1 MLRRYNYFRL
11 SNLNSGIGDLTLPSR
26 GITADSTEHTLQLTE
41 TAVLNAKSI
50 NETRLQ
56 FIKRDSGK
64 VGDGTQPA
72 ISVLGAFN
80 GGGAQVGNNWSNEDR
95 WELHNVTSIAHGT
108 HAFKFGGRMRQVT
121 YDESSPRNFGGT
133 FTFAG
138 NAAAGIVSIEQYR
151 QTLIGLQQGLTMAE
165 IRALGGGPTQFT
177 IAAGNPLA
185 GVRQWDAGIFAQDDW
200 RLRPNLTIS
209 LGIRYEMQNNISD
222 WSNLAPRIGI
232 AWAPGTRGGRT
243 GKTVIRGGF
252 GMFYDR
258 IDSDLTLD
266 ATRFNGVNQQ
276 QLIIPNPDFF
286 SVIPP
291 FSQLSGTSGAQTVYR
306 LDPTI
311 RAPYMMQSA
320 VSLERQLPWNST
332 ITATYT
338 NTRALHLL
346 RTVNIGGLETVN
358 GNLYQY
364 ESTGRMS
371 QNQLMFNYNNRFSR
385 KLTLFA
391 YYVLNKAN
399 SDTDGVT
406 TFPADPFDYRTE
418 YGRAFNDIR
427 HRFVLGGNIIRA
439 AWGVRLNPF
448 IIANSGTP
456 L

>member
-1 MLRRYNYFRL
+1 M
-11 SNLNSGIGDLTLPSR
+11 
-26 GITADSTEHTLQLTE
+26 
-41 TAVLNAKSI
+41 
-50 NETRLQ
+50 
-56 FIKRDSGK
+56 
-64 VGDGTQPA
+64 PA
-72 ISVLGAFN
+72 
-80 GGGAQVGNNWSNEDR
+80 
-95 WELHNVTSIAHGT
+95 
-108 HAFKFGGRMRQVT
+108 
-121 YDESSPRNFGGT
+121 
-133 FTFAG
+133 
-138 NAAAGIVSIEQYR
+138 
-151 QTLIGLQQGLTMAE
+151 
-165 IRALGGGPTQFT
+165 
-177 IAAGNPLA
+177 
-185 GVRQWDAGIFAQDDW
+185 IFAQDDW

-243 GKTVIRGGF
+243 GKTVVRGGF

-286 SVIPP
+286 NVIPP

-346 RTVNIGGLETVN
+346 RTVNIGGLDTVN

-364 ESTGRMS
+364 ESTGRMN

-385 KLTLFA
+385 ETDVVR
-391 YYVLNKAN
+391 VLRPEQ
-399 SDTDGVT
+399 SEQRYRWRDHVSGRPVQLSHGVWPG
-406 TFPADPFDYRTE
+406 FQ
-418 YGRAFNDIR
+418 
-427 HRFVLGGNIIRA
+427 
-439 AWGVRLNPF
+439 
-448 IIANSGTP
+448 
-456 L
+456 